1 MSGVDGKV
9 AAARCLVSYRSA
21 SEGVAIVWRFL
32 ALLWPLRAKDA
43 ISGSC
48 VKMIAIGGLGFP
60 RPSIDINPWRG
71 TEMTTEHVD
80 LNQFIVDRLDAAY
93 RWIERL
99 SEDVTDEQFYFQ
111 PKADCNSIAWLVWH
125 LSRWR
130 DRTSSNISGEAEVW
144 ISEGWAQRFGMDA
157 ERTGLG
163 DTPEQ
168 VAAFRVP
175 RDQVLGYAEAAHRAI
190 VQRVSKLTPEQFEQP
205 VAYSPGNLRPAWQV
219 LAGVIGD
226 STEHVGQI
234 NYLRGM
240 TAGLGW
246 R

>member
-1 MSGVDGKV
+1 
-9 AAARCLVSYRSA
+9 
-21 SEGVAIVWRFL
+21 
-32 ALLWPLRAKDA
+32 
-43 ISGSC
+43 
-48 VKMIAIGGLGFP
+48 
-60 RPSIDINPWRG
+60 
-71 TEMTTEHVD
+71 MTTDRID
-80 LNQFIVDRLDAAY
+80 LNGFIVDRLDAAY
-93 RWIERL
+93 RWIENL
-99 SEDVTDEQFYFQ
+99 SEGITDEQFYYQ
-111 PKADCNSIAWLVWH
+111 PTADSNSIAWLVWH

-130 DRTSSNISGEAEVW
+130 DRISASVAGETEVW
-144 ISEGWAQRFGMDA
+144 VSDGWAQRFGMPE

-163 DTPEQ
+163 DTTEQ

-175 RDQVLGYAEAAHRAI
+175 REQVLGYADAAHRAI
-190 VQRVSKLTPEQFEQP
+190 VERVRKLTPEQFDQQAE
-205 VAYSPGNLRPAWQV
+205 YTPGNLRPTWQV

>member
-1 MSGVDGKV
+1 
-9 AAARCLVSYRSA
+9 
-21 SEGVAIVWRFL
+21 
-32 ALLWPLRAKDA
+32 
-43 ISGSC
+43 
-48 VKMIAIGGLGFP
+48 
-60 RPSIDINPWRG
+60 
-71 TEMTTEHVD
+71 MTTEPVN
-80 LNQFIVDRLDAAY
+80 LNRFIVDRLDAAY
-93 RWIERL
+93 RWIESL
-99 SEDVTDEQFYFQ
+99 SEGITDEQFYHQ
-111 PKADCNSIAWLVWH
+111 PTSDTNSIAWLVWH

-130 DRTSSNISGEAEVW
+130 DRVSASVSGEAQVW
-144 ISEGWAQRFGMDA
+144 ISEGWAQRFGMA
-157 ERTGLG
+157 EEGTGLG

-175 RDQVLGYAEAAHRAI
+175 RDQVLGYAAAAHHAI
-190 VQRVSKLTPEQFEQP
+190 VQRVLKLTPEQFEQQ
-205 VAYSPGNLRPAWQV
+205 VEYAPGNLRPTWQV

>member
-1 MSGVDGKV
+1 
-9 AAARCLVSYRSA
+9 
-21 SEGVAIVWRFL
+21 
-32 ALLWPLRAKDA
+32 
-43 ISGSC
+43 
-48 VKMIAIGGLGFP
+48 
-60 RPSIDINPWRG
+60 
-71 TEMTTEHVD
+71 MTTEHVD
-80 LNQFIVDRLDAAY
+80 LNKFIVDRLDAAY

-99 SEDVTDEQFYFQ
+99 SEDVTDEQFYYQ
-111 PKADCNSIAWLVWH
+111 PKDDCNSIAWLVWH

-130 DRTSSNISGEAEVW
+130 DRTSANVSGQTQVW
-144 ISEGWAQRFGMDA
+144 ISQGWAQRFGMA
-157 ERTGLG
+157 EERTGLG

-190 VQRVSKLTPEQFEQP
+190 VERVVNLTPEQFERQ
-205 VAYSPGNLRPAWQV
+205 VEYSPGNVRPAWQV
-219 LAGVIGD
+219 LAGAIGD

-234 NYLRGM
+234 NYIRGM

>member
-1 MSGVDGKV
+1 
-9 AAARCLVSYRSA
+9 
-21 SEGVAIVWRFL
+21 
-32 ALLWPLRAKDA
+32 
-43 ISGSC
+43 
-48 VKMIAIGGLGFP
+48 
-60 RPSIDINPWRG
+60 
-71 TEMTTEHVD
+71 MTNEHID
-80 LNQFIVDRLDAAY
+80 LNRFIVDRLDAAY
-93 RWIERL
+93 IWIERL
-99 SEDVTDEQFYFQ
+99 NDGVTDEQFYHQ
-111 PKADCNSIAWLVWH
+111 PTRDTNSIAWLVWH

-130 DRTSSNISGEAEVW
+130 DRTSAIVSGDTQVW
-144 ISEGWAQRFGMDA
+144 ISDGWYLRFGMPE

-168 VAAFRVP
+168 VAEFRP
-175 RDQVLGYAEAAHRAI
+175 DRDLVLSYAAAAHRAI
-190 VQRVSKLTPEQFEQP
+190 VDRVSKLTANQLAEE
-205 VAYSPGNLRPAWQV
+205 VKGLPGEPRPAWRV